1 MLQVARPVSWTEP
14 QFTDNVKIEHV
25 MARLESSLIQITNEN
40 NRVKLH

>member
-25 MARLESSLIQITNEN
+25 MARLESRLIQIMNGN
-40 NRVKLH
+40 NRIKF

>member
-25 MARLESSLIQITNEN
+25 MARLESKLIQIM
-40 NRVKLH
+40 NRTETIA